1 MNKKLWEA
9 SQVIK
14 NKSNLFKY
22 EEFLEKNYKYKI
34 SKKFQKLLKW
44 SIDNPVN
51 FWSSIWDFTKVRGQ
65 KNLKFKL
72 TKDLINSRFLVNSR
86 LNFAENL
93 LSKNDNSKAITF
105 ISENGF
111 REERNWKD
119 LNINVSKL
127 INFFKKKKDKKK
139 GSNSLLYN

>member
-9 SQVIK
+9 SKATK
-14 NKSNLFKY
+14 NKSNLFRYEKFLAQNYNYRVSQKY
-22 EEFLEKNYKYKI
+22 H
-34 SKKFQKLLKW
+34 KLLDW
-44 SIDNPVN
+44 SITNTNN
-51 FWSSIWDFTKVRGQ
+51 FWSSIWDFTKVRGK

-72 TKDLINSRFLVNSR
+72 TRDLINSRFLINSK

-111 REERNWKD
+111 REVRTWRELYFNTSQ
-119 LNINVSKL
+119 IV
-127 INFFKKKKDKKK
+127 NFLKKK
-139 GSNSLLYN
+139 